1 MFTQWDEPHRRTL
14 AGRPLRPVNGYLME
28 SSRLN
33 TFVTWQR
40 SVQLAAE
47 IIKLAQTAQG
57 GAQRCLEAIAEEAIQ
72 RAASLGDS
80 YLNMET
86 GFELWSLN
94 DGRAIALYTRLKTAE
109 ISGLLP
115 EREARRLLGLFEE
128 VERMMENYLRAQ
140 AKAEAAQAPQARSAW
155 KPTAQDEFK
164 RLSESKAP
172 RPRREA

>member
-1 MFTQWDEPHRRTL
+1 MEP
-14 AGRPLRPVNGYLME
+14 
-28 SSRLN
+28 
-33 TFVTWQR
+33 
-40 SVQLAAE
+40 
-47 IIKLAQTAQG
+47 
-57 GAQRCLEAIAEEAIQ
+57 
-72 RAASLGDS
+72 
-80 YLNMET
+80 

-94 DGRAIALYTRLKTAE
+94 DGRALALYTRLKAAE

-140 AKAEAAQAPQARSAW
+140 AKAEAAQGPQARSAW

-172 RPRREA
+172 RPRREV

>member
-1 MFTQWDEPHRRTL
+1 
-14 AGRPLRPVNGYLME
+14 ME
-28 SSRLN
+28 SQRLN

-47 IIKLAQTAQG
+47 IIKISQTSQPR
-57 GAQRCLEAIAEEAIQ
+57 AQRFFDELADTATHY
-72 RAASLGDS
+72 AASLGYN
-80 YLNMET
+80 YLNLEA
-86 GFELWSLN
+86 GFELWATIDSAAL
-94 DGRAIALYTRLKTAE
+94 ALYTRLKAAE

-128 VERMMENYLRAQ
+128 VERMMENYLRTD
-140 AKAEAAQAPQARSAW
+140 AKAESAQAPQARSAW

-164 RLSESKAP
+164 RLSESKSP